1 MGLYKNIRD
10 KLIYGDKRTELAK
23 KNILLSLLFKG
34 VGIATS
40 FVMVPITLD
49 MLDREVYGV
58 WLTVSSILFW
68 FTFFDVGLG
77 SGMRN
82 YLTEA
87 LSGNDMA
94 QARRYVSTTFVLLTG
109 IAIIVGVLCC
119 VCVPLLDM
127 NRVFNTYA
135 ESQETLM
142 WSMLV
147 ALLATLAFFSIRNVG
162 TIYMSMQMP
171 AVNDGL
177 AVTGGVLSLVI
188 VWILSVTS
196 CGNLFTVVAALTITP
211 VVVYA
216 VAAVFTF
223 SKYKELN
230 PSIGCV
236 DLALGHRI
244 VSKGLGFFIIQI
256 TSCLVIYGSSNMFVT
271 QYCGPRDVTNYGIAY
286 KLFNLLYVAYSI
298 YITPFWS
305 AYTDAAVSK
314 DYGWMRRTFKK
325 TLAVWGLSVVAGVL
339 LLVIS
344 PFFFDKW
351 VGENAHITYKL
362 SGVTLFYICMVNLNS
377 CVTFLLN
384 GLNIIR
390 VQIYTSVIF
399 TALYLV
405 AVLMFGEICNVE
417 GIILLM
423 AVAYLCMSSVHF
435 YQCYLILNNKAKG
448 IWQK

>member
-171 AVNDGL
+171 AVNVGR
-177 AVTGGVLSLVI
+177 
-188 VWILSVTS
+188 
-196 CGNLFTVVAALTITP
+196 
-211 VVVYA
+211 YQHR
-216 VAAVFTF
+216 
-223 SKYKELN
+223 ELI
-230 PSIGCV
+230 P
-236 DLALGHRI
+236 
-244 VSKGLGFFIIQI
+244 
-256 TSCLVIYGSSNMFVT
+256 
-271 QYCGPRDVTNYGIAY
+271 
-286 KLFNLLYVAYSI
+286 
-298 YITPFWS
+298 
-305 AYTDAAVSK
+305 
-314 DYGWMRRTFKK
+314 
-325 TLAVWGLSVVAGVL
+325 
-339 LLVIS
+339 
-344 PFFFDKW
+344 
-351 VGENAHITYKL
+351 
-362 SGVTLFYICMVNLNS
+362 
-377 CVTFLLN
+377 
-384 GLNIIR
+384 
-390 VQIYTSVIF
+390 
-399 TALYLV
+399 
-405 AVLMFGEICNVE
+405 
-417 GIILLM
+417 
-423 AVAYLCMSSVHF
+423 
-435 YQCYLILNNKAKG
+435 
-448 IWQK
+448 